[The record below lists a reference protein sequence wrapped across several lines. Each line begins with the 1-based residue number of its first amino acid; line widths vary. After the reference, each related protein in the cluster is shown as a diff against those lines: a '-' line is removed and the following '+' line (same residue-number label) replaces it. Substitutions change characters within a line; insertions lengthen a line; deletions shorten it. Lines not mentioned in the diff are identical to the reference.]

1 MRELLNFFRPHVASE
16 NVERLLEELKKSL
29 SGVKTLLSS
38 KFNKSSND
46 SKRKR
51 RKKASKRK
59 TSKDRKEVQAG
70 DSDDREDGEPPAK
83 KVCRETSTTADNAL
97 LIATCEATQS
107 ATDESA
113 DISAQIGASA
123 SATAPQSVQDNN
135 KIIINGKRAQLVVGT
150 NAVTRSLEEGSL
162 RVGVV
167 CLTAKPA
174 LVHQH
179 LLQLAASRRVPMAA
193 LPNLSPTI
201 APLLGVKSS
210 LAIGIKVCENYI
222 PYKYIILLKILRRNH
237 SYDLALP
244 MQNT

>member
-51 RKKASKRK
+51 RKKASK
-59 TSKDRKEVQAG
+59 SKDRKEVQAG

-113 DISAQIGASA
+113 DINAQTGASA

-135 KIIINGKRAQLVVGT
+135 NNIIINGKRAQLVVGT

-179 LLQLAASRRVPMAA
+179 LCSWPPQDECQWLHCPISVQPSHRCL
-193 LPNLSPTI
+193 
-201 APLLGVKSS
+201 
-210 LAIGIKVCENYI
+210 E
-222 PYKYIILLKILRRNH
+222 
-237 SYDLALP
+237 
-244 MQNT
+244 